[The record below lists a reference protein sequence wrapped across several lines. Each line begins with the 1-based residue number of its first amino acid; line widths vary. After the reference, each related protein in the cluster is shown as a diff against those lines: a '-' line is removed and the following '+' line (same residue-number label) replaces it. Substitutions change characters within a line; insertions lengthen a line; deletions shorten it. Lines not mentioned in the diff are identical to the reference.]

1 MLSWVVLLAA
11 ADSSPPDQATS
22 AFINLG
28 AIGALAL
35 MLLWFSLGAYKDL
48 KLQRDQERQR
58 AERAEA
64 ALEALNREV
73 RDQAV
78 PVLVRVAEILAR
90 VADDQRR
97 ERR

>member
-1 MLSWVVLLAA
+1 VLSMVALLAA
-11 ADSSPPDQATS
+11 DNTTPDSPTTAI
-22 AFINLG
+22 INLG
-28 AIGALAL
+28 AIGGLAVL
-35 MLLWFSLGAYKDL
+35 LLWFSLGAYRDL
-48 KLQRDQERQR
+48 KTQRDQERQR

-90 VADDQRR
+90 IADDQRR